1 MRTYLVAW
9 VATAVVFLGVDA
21 VWLSFSASLLYR
33 PLLGDLLRDDFLLA
47 PAALF
52 YLIYTAGIVVFAV
65 SPALASGGWTA
76 AGLRGLFLGL
86 FGYAVYD
93 LTNQATLRELASGGH
108 GGRPDMGR
116 VPNRS
121 RRDCGSAG
129 GACVRGHVISLFSPS
144 SNQRA

>member
-33 PLLGDLLRDDFLLA
+33 PLLGDLLREDFLLA

-65 SPALASGGWTA
+65 SPSLASGGWTA

-93 LTNQATLRELASGGH
+93 LTNQATLRNWPVAVTVADLIWGAFLTAVAAIAGLLAA
-108 GGRPDMGR
+108 R
-116 VPNRS
+116 
-121 RRDCGSAG
+121 AF
-129 GACVRGHVISLFSPS
+129 GAT
-144 SNQRA
+144 